1 MHIYIQQQVATDEEE
16 ILNKVAVMDYKEE
29 LPKFDLKLDFSF
41 WLGTPIT
48 LDYVTFFSFGQQ
60 VNSIAPFLYI
70 AFVRNSISFQSFT
83 REFFPQW
90 FVRSS
95 VFATLMFITFFM

>member
-16 ILNKVAVMDYKEE
+16 ILNKVAVMDYKEK
-29 LPKFDLKLDFSF
+29 LPKFDLKFDFSF

-48 LDYVTFFSFGQQ
+48 LDHVTFLSCGQ

-70 AFVRNSISFQSFT
+70 AFVSNSTSFQSFT
-83 REFFPQW
+83 REFLHNGLSGQACSPH
-90 FVRSS
+90 
-95 VFATLMFITFFM
+95 